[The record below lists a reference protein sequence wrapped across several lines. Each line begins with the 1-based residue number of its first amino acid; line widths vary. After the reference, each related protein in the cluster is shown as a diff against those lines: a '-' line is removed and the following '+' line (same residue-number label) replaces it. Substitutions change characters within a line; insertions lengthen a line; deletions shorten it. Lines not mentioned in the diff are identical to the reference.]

1 MEDVDTAPTTL
12 ARARDAHGE
21 VVLRCR
27 PPATYELV
35 VNGVFA
41 MDTVDVG
48 TEELLATLALDR
60 VAAPAGATG
69 DGGRTVL
76 VGGLGLGF
84 TTRRVLADPRVTSV
98 VVAELH
104 GPLVDWTRAGLVPP
118 AAGLLD
124 DPRVQV
130 VVADVRDVVTGTPP
144 GSLDAV
150 LLDVDNGP
158 DFLVHDGNDAL
169 YDVPFLRLAATRL
182 RPGGVLAV
190 WSASPSPRVRS
201 ALEEVLGSCDE
212 VLHRVEREGRT
223 FTYALYL
230 APAAPAAPA
239 PPTPDV

>member
-21 VVLRCR
+21 VVLRRR

-41 MDTVDVG
+41 MDTVDVA
-48 TEELLATLALDR
+48 TEELLATLALER
-60 VAAPAGATG
+60 AAAAGG
-69 DGGRTVL
+69 DGRTVL

-84 TTRRVLADPRVTSV
+84 TTRRVLADPEVTSV

-130 VVADVRDVVTGTPP
+130 VVADVRDVVIGSPP
-144 GSLDAV
+144 ASLDAV

-158 DFLVHDGNDAL
+158 DFLVHDGNGAL
-169 YDVPFLRLAATRL
+169 YDAPFLRLAATRL

-190 WSASPSPRVRS
+190 WSASPSPRVRA

-212 VLHRVEREGRT
+212 VLHLVEREGRT

-230 APAAPAAPA
+230 APAAPA
-239 PPTPDV
+239 PPTPAV